1 MYYIPD
7 RLDSDLHQD
16 LSHFDRLSLMTISC
30 SNHVGTVRFKTVQGA
45 IVVLVLQPEL
55 LTQWKEP
62 LFRTSN
68 PLVTPRDMCLII
80 EIRLACGHSEQHPTT
95 CERALNNARTLGI
108 FDDDALQCPYPET
121 KLAWSMA
128 TCEHCFQDFFNNLKD
143 GSCIMCRDWMNIR
156 WQREVGRFFERGI
169 DRDVGAFEQ
178 ARMD

>member
-1 MYYIPD
+1 
-7 RLDSDLHQD
+7 
-16 LSHFDRLSLMTISC
+16 
-30 SNHVGTVRFKTVQGA
+30 
-45 IVVLVLQPEL
+45 
-55 LTQWKEP
+55 
-62 LFRTSN
+62 
-68 PLVTPRDMCLII
+68 MCLII

-95 CERALNNARTLGI
+95 CEMALNNARTLGI

-178 ARMD
+178 VRMD